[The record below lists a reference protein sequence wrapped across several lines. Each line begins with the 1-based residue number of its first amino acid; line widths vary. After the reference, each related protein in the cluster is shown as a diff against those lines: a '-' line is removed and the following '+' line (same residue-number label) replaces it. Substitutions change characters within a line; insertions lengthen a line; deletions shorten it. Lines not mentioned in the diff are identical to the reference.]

1 MYFSRLRAWC
11 VQRVAN
17 LGLVAVVLL
26 MVIAF
31 WYDRPSHDN
40 EEDREP
46 TRPGGGKKY
55 HRHHRSEMTTSQL
68 VFVYY
73 TLFVHVL
80 GLLFPMRLV
89 WATRSMISN
98 LRKAVSQPLYQART
112 APSQLG
118 KAGESISVYEDSL
131 SSADCSG
138 SESEEIELSLST
150 STSTEIEW
158 EDEPLL
164 HAIIIPNYKEELE
177 TLRET
182 LDIFASHPQA
192 SSSYEVCSCRSTR
205 KIALAILTRLR
216 SLDLPCNGARRNRM
230 RRQSSCA
237 DQ

>member
-17 LGLVAVVLL
+17 LGLVAMVLL

-40 EEDREP
+40 GEDRDP
-46 TRPGGGKKY
+46 RRPGGGKKY
-55 HRHHRSEMTTSQL
+55 HRHHRAEMTTSQL

-98 LRKAVSQPLYQART
+98 LRKAISQPLYQARP
-112 APSQLG
+112 ASSQTG

-138 SESEEIELSLST
+138 SESEEMELSLST
-150 STSTEIEW
+150 STESEW
-158 EDEPLL
+158 EDGPLL
-164 HAIIIPNYKEELE
+164 HAIIIPNYKEELD

-182 LDIFASHPQA
+182 LDIFASHAQA
-192 SSSYEVCSCRSTR
+192 SSSYEVRSCWNSR
-205 KIALAILTRLR
+205 KIALAILTMLC
-216 SLDLPCNGARRNRM
+216 SV
-230 RRQSSCA
+230 
-237 DQ
+237 